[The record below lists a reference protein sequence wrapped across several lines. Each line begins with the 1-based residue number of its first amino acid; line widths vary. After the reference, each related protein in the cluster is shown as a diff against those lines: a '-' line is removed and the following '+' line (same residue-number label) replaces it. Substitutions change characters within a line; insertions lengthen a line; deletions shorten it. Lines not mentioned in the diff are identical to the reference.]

1 MWTSRPRDRATV
13 ESTKRET
20 PNKVFG
26 QQAQT
31 NFVIDGG
38 CKFKALGE
46 GRSRLGLDGR
56 TVRTACLSDRAIG
69 SRLVMTYIPLSSKFK
84 NEQDGYVVSRAK
96 LFDFVLFR
104 LRYVDMFSAVCHLLE
119 PSYPIGFPLFDP
131 HEHGM
136 QDNSSDTCS
145 FQLWKIRVSPS
156 ACLQFMCGLM
166 LGPEDEFLQ
175 FRERL

>member
-56 TVRTACLSDRAIG
+56 TVRTACLGDRATG
-69 SRLVMTYIPLSSKFK
+69 SRWVMTYIPLSSRFK
-84 NEQDGYVVSRAK
+84 NERDGYVVSRAK
-96 LFDFVLFR
+96 LFNFALLR
-104 LRYVDMFSAVCHLLE
+104 LGYVDMFSAVRDLLK
-119 PSYPIGFPLFDP
+119 PSYSLRSRVLHIL
-131 HEHGM
+131 EH
-136 QDNSSDTCS
+136 
-145 FQLWKIRVSPS
+145 
-156 ACLQFMCGLM
+156 
-166 LGPEDEFLQ
+166 
-175 FRERL
+175 